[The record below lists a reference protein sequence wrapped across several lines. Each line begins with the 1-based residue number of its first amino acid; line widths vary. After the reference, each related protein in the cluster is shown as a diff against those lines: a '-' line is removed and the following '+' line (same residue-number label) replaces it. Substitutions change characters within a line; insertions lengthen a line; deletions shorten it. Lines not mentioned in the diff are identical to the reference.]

1 MLGSVIT
8 AMVTPFRADG
18 AVDFERFRELATYL
32 VENGSDGLVVCG
44 TTGESP
50 TLSDAEKLDLF
61 RVAVDE
67 VGGRATVIA
76 GTGTYDTGHSA
87 ALTKE
92 ATKLGV
98 DAILVVTPYY
108 NKPPQRAIVR
118 HFEEIAGATHLPV
131 VAYNIP
137 GRVVINIESET
148 IARLAEIENVVA
160 VKQAHDDREQ
170 ARFIAEET
178 RLDLYSGDDPNTF
191 AFLELGGVGVVS
203 VTAHLWGPQI
213 AEMIRRPP
221 RRRRRGR
228 AGAAR
233 GAAAGLRPPADPDEP
248 DPDQG
253 GAQPHGPRG
262 RRTPAADGRAG
273 RERARADPLLSR
285 AVGASRSRVGVAA
298 LDSAPMGECRII
310 PLGGLGEVGKN
321 MTVYEADGA
330 IVVVDAGL
338 AFPRDE
344 HLGVD
349 LVLPDFSYLRDREQM
364 VRAVVLTH
372 GHEDHVGAL
381 PYLMREV
388 RVPLVLATRLTLAL
402 VKSKLDEHG
411 LLRSAELR
419 ELAPGDEPVELGP
432 FRLEFIRMAHSI
444 PDAAA
449 VMLETPGGRCVHTG
463 DYKLDHT
470 PVDGQRTDVG
480 RLAEIGSRG
489 VDLLLGDSTNAERAG
504 VTESERVVGEAFRQI
519 FPSREGRILVSS
531 FASNVHR
538 MQQAADVGVDCGRK
552 VAFVGRSMRKNA
564 NIARSLG
571 YMDVPEEAILRPH
584 ELAEL
589 PRGEQLILCTG
600 SQGEPMSAM
609 TRIAYN
615 DHPAVSV
622 EAGDTVIISAKP
634 IPGNE
639 LRVHDAINR
648 LAKMGAE
655 VLHEDNAPVHVSGH
669 GKAEELRTMI
679 GLLRPKAVMPVH
691 GEFRMLAAHAQLAR
705 EGGVPDDRIVM
716 AENGS
721 VVELRD
727 GVTRIVGEV
736 EAGMTFVDGLGVGD
750 VHDVALRDRR
760 KLSEDGILIVVATL
774 AAQDGG
780 GLTAPPE
787 LIARGFGEGAEPL
800 LEELR
805 EEANRV
811 LRELLADDVTE
822 IKLLQEHLHDA
833 LGGIV
838 YDRTRRRPMVLP
850 VIVEV

>member
-1 MLGSVIT
+1 M
-8 AMVTPFRADG
+8 
-18 AVDFERFRELATYL
+18 
-32 VENGSDGLVVCG
+32 GL
-44 TTGESP
+44 
-50 TLSDAEKLDLF
+50 
-61 RVAVDE
+61 
-67 VGGRATVIA
+67 
-76 GTGTYDTGHSA
+76 
-87 ALTKE
+87 
-92 ATKLGV
+92 
-98 DAILVVTPYY
+98 
-108 NKPPQRAIVR
+108 
-118 HFEEIAGATHLPV
+118 
-131 VAYNIP
+131 
-137 GRVVINIESET
+137 
-148 IARLAEIENVVA
+148 
-160 VKQAHDDREQ
+160 
-170 ARFIAEET
+170 
-178 RLDLYSGDDPNTF
+178 
-191 AFLELGGVGVVS
+191 
-203 VTAHLWGPQI
+203 
-213 AEMIRRPP
+213 
-221 RRRRRGR
+221 
-228 AGAAR
+228 
-233 GAAAGLRPPADPDEP
+233 
-248 DPDQG
+248 
-253 GAQPHGPRG
+253 
-262 RRTPAADGRAG
+262 
-273 RERARADPLLSR
+273 
-285 AVGASRSRVGVAA
+285 
-298 LDSAPMGECRII
+298 CRIV

-321 MTVYEADGA
+321 MTVYEAEGS

-349 LVLPDFSYLRDREQM
+349 LVLPDFAYLREREEM

-388 RVPLVLATRLTLAL
+388 RVPLVIATRLTLGL

-411 LLRSAELR
+411 LLREAELR
-419 ELAPGDEPVELGP
+419 EMAPSDDPVELGP
-432 FRLEFIRMAHSI
+432 FRLELIRMAHSI

-449 VMLETPGGRCVHTG
+449 VVLETPGGRIVHTG

-480 RLAEIGSRG
+480 KLAEVGNRG

-504 VTESERVVGEAFRQI
+504 FTPSERVVGEAFRQI
-519 FPSREGRILVSS
+519 IPQRRGRILVSS

-538 MQQAADVGVDCGRK
+538 MQQAVDVALDSGRK

-564 NIARSLG
+564 NIARNLG
-571 YMDVPEEAILRPH
+571 YMDVPEDVILRPH

-589 PRGEQLILCTG
+589 PREQQLILCTG

-622 EAGDTVIISAKP
+622 ERGDTVIISAKP

-669 GKAEELRTMI
+669 GRAEELRTII
-679 GLLRPKAVMPVH
+679 GLLRPRAVMPVH

-705 EGGVPDDRIVM
+705 EGGVPEDRIVL
-716 AENGS
+716 AENGT
-721 VVELRD
+721 VVELAD
-727 GVTRIVGEV
+727 GVPRVV
-736 EAGMTFVDGLGVGD
+736 DHVQAGVTFVDGLGVGD

-760 KLSEDGILIVVATL
+760 RLAEDGVLIVVATL
-774 AAQDGG
+774 ASQNGG
-780 GLTAPPE
+780 GLTAAPE
-787 LIARGFGEGAEPL
+787 LIARGFGNAAEPL
-800 LEELR
+800 LDELR
-805 EEANRV
+805 AEAARV
-811 LRELLADDVTE
+811 LGELLDDDVTE

-833 LGGIV
+833 LGGLV